1 MRQPESKTTKE
12 SAYVAIRKGS
22 AIIPLDFVEPART
35 VRVVSFLGTVLP
47 PHCTAAGKVH
57 LVFELDGAAGQNL
70 PDRLERYTE
79 RTIVDRN
86 VLREQMTMIGESGYA
101 VERGEFAPE
110 VNAVAVPIR
119 DYTRTLVG
127 TLVVVA
133 LAVDSAALP
142 IGHAVDASTL
152 LRRHHTIGTGTR
164 LRTIDCPLALLKARG
179 LAAGDLAVA
188 NAALDALLLVIL
200 ALIDAPHR
208 LGGRA
213 AGGEQARRQN
223 RVWDSSEFGHRSLD
237 LDSTADVPS

>member
-1 MRQPESKTTKE
+1 VLQPVGLAARQRAIADAVMDALLRASVTTLDTRR
-12 SAYVAIRKGS
+12 AIAVP
-22 AIIPLDFVEPART
+22 AIVLAARPAFVLAAIPA
-35 VRVVSFLGTVLP
+35 
-47 PHCTAAGKVH
+47 
-57 LVFELDGAAGQNL
+57 
-70 PDRLERYTE
+70 
-79 RTIVDRN
+79 IV
-86 VLREQMTMIGESGYA
+86 
-101 VERGEFAPE
+101 
-110 VNAVAVPIR
+110 VAVPTCIPTPTVAVAAR
-119 DYTRTLVG
+119 AVVATPAASVG

-208 LGGRA
+208 LGGCA
-213 AGGEQARRQN
+213 SGGEQARRQN